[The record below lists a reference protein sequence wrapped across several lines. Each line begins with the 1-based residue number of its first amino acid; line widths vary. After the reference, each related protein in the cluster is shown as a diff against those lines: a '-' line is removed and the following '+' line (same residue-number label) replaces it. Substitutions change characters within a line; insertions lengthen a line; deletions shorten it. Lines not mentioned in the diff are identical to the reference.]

1 MIEIRKSLIIIV
13 IIILIGH
20 FGNCSNNNK
29 TQKIESKQSEKTIK
43 KSGHQISGISGVF
56 IHKSDDIYNFND
68 VIVRDDPF
76 KTSDI
81 YQSKHVFE
89 VLQFYEDGLVIG
101 VSTPVKDIVKSWP
114 EIKKWFNHEYRYN
127 YGKYDLNGNQITFSL
142 KSSYGKVD
150 YSGIY
155 DGDKLILNKFS
166 HINGRIWENE
176 EYICYK
182 NLK

>member
-1 MIEIRKSLIIIV
+1 MIEIRKSLV
-13 IIILIGH
+13 ISVAMILIGH
-20 FGNCSNNNK
+20 YGNCSNSSK
-29 TQKIESKQSEKTIK
+29 TQKIGSKQSEKTIK

-56 IHKSDDIYNFND
+56 IYKSDDIYNFED
-68 VIVRDDPF
+68 AIVRDDPF

-81 YQSKHVFE
+81 HQSKHVYE

-101 VSTPVKDIVKSWP
+101 ISTPVKDIVKSWP
-114 EIKKWFNHEYRYN
+114 KIKKWFNHEYRYN
-127 YGKYDLNGNQITFSL
+127 YGKYGLNGNRITFSL
-142 KSSYGKVD
+142 KSSYGTLD

-155 DGDKLILNKFS
+155 DEDKMILSKFS
-166 HINGRIWENE
+166 HINGRKWENR